1 MNVSNLFQVLH
12 AFTDAIFE
20 EWLRRFP
27 KNNSFPEEMAPIGH
41 NRHFNMVPF
50 FPPVTNEEI
59 YIPSVELG
67 YSYQIDLGGTDTSST
82 KLTYV
87 NMYANISP
95 VANVTHPHTTLT
107 QASTSYQD

>member
-1 MNVSNLFQVLH
+1 MTDINTSVLFQVLH

-20 EWLRRFP
+20 EWLRRFL
-27 KNNSFPEEMAPIGH
+27 KEDSFPEEMAPIGH

-67 YSYQIDLGGTDTSST
+67 YSYEIDLAGTYTNSGAKVFHYLIYYKETS
-82 KLTYV
+82 LV
-87 NMYANISP
+87 LMIC
-95 VANVTHPHTTLT
+95 
-107 QASTSYQD
+107 